1 MIFSWRAIKID
12 ITRSKLRQESY
23 EARVKFKIYQKN
35 HWMAYDKQAREVQHS
50 KREEEGG
57 RGQGLAAWVNLF
69 LDLIKV

>member
-35 HWMAYDKQAREVQHS
+35 HWMAYDKQAREVQPS
-50 KREEEGG
+50 TREEEGK
-57 RGQGLAAWVNLF
+57 GLAAWVNLF